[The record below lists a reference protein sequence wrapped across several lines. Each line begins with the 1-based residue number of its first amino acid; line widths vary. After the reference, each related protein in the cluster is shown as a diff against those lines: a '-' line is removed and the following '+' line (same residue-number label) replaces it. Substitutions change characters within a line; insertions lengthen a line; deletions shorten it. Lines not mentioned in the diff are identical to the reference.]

1 MVAVWSNYQKLSE
14 RQAWWMPGRTGFCLE
29 HALLKPS
36 RPISRSAINGCAE
49 VQYASMN
56 GTGIAQMK
64 QCFLILACIVLV
76 GCERPVF
83 EVVGGSGV
91 TASDLKDRWLVINY
105 WATWCGPC
113 ITEIPEFNEIHHDAR
128 SDLIVLGVNFDAPS
142 DPSMQL
148 ADLEKMKIEFPVV
161 IQDPAGQFGYEVP
174 SVLPTT
180 VIVRPDG
187 GIAAKL
193 VGPQTKAS
201 VMQVLEAS

>member
-1 MVAVWSNYQKLSE
+1 
-14 RQAWWMPGRTGFCLE
+14 
-29 HALLKPS
+29 
-36 RPISRSAINGCAE
+36 
-49 VQYASMN
+49 
-56 GTGIAQMK
+56 MK
-64 QCFLILACIVLV
+64 RCFLILACIVLV

-83 EVVGGSGV
+83 AVVGGSGV
-91 TASDLKDRWLVINY
+91 TESDLKDRWLVINY

-128 SDLIVLGVNFDAPS
+128 SDLMVLGVNFDAPS
-142 DPSMQL
+142 DPSKQL

>member
-1 MVAVWSNYQKLSE
+1 
-14 RQAWWMPGRTGFCLE
+14 
-29 HALLKPS
+29 
-36 RPISRSAINGCAE
+36 
-49 VQYASMN
+49 
-56 GTGIAQMK
+56 MK
-64 QCFLILACIVLV
+64 RCFLILAWVVLA

-83 EVVGGSGV
+83 EVVGGSGFSD
-91 TASDLKDRWLVINY
+91 SDLKDRWLVINY

-113 ITEIPEFNEIHHDAR
+113 ITEIPEFNEIHHNPR

-142 DPSMQL
+142 ERSTQQ

-161 IQDPAGQFGYEVP
+161 IQDPAVRFGYDVP

-187 GIAAKL
+187 TIAAQL

-201 VMQVLEAS
+201 VMQVISPPLVSG

>member
-1 MVAVWSNYQKLSE
+1 M
-14 RQAWWMPGRTGFCLE
+14 
-29 HALLKPS
+29 
-36 RPISRSAINGCAE
+36 
-49 VQYASMN
+49 
-56 GTGIAQMK
+56 
-64 QCFLILACIVLV
+64 
-76 GCERPVF
+76 
-83 EVVGGSGV
+83 
-91 TASDLKDRWLVINY
+91 
-105 WATWCGPC
+105 
-113 ITEIPEFNEIHHDAR
+113 
-128 SDLIVLGVNFDAPS
+128 VLGVNFDAPS